1 MAGTKK
7 ATKKVATKTTRKA
20 PVKNNKENWKHIFAG
35 FLLGMCLTTL
45 LYSAF
50 ILVCTMGL

>member
-7 ATKKVATKTTRKA
+7 ATKKVAPKTTRKA

>member
-20 PVKNNKENWKHIFAG
+20 PVKNKKENWKHIFAG
-35 FLLGMCLTTL
+35 CLLGMC
-45 LYSAF
+45 
-50 ILVCTMGL
+50 